1 MIQGILGRPVKTEI
15 AQKPAKTEHVLMGFA
30 IVSHLSQ
37 GSSVNLSSV
46 KMTADCIEID
56 AHGIC
61 CKMWMEMKSGSS
73 SCSMR
78 VRSSK

>member
-46 KMTADCIEID
+46 KMTVILMGYVPKANVFVKR
-56 AHGIC
+56 AGQ
-61 CKMWMEMKSGSS
+61 
-73 SCSMR
+73 
-78 VRSSK
+78 VRYVN